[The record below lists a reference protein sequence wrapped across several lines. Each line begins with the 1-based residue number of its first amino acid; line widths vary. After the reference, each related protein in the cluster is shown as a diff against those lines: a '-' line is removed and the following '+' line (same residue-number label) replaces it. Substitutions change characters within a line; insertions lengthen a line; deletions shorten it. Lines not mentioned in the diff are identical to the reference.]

1 MGSVPATMDNVV
13 PFRRTLRPQPSAA
26 APSVPRGGLAARRSE
41 QRALMDSVYA
51 TGSLAVAAGDRE
63 TKLIAARLQV
73 YGFVL
78 IEEIG
83 ADGTPRRLRPSEA
96 IRARTDSPWRLSKAS
111 YGAGAGLAVTIP
123 SVDDFLFD
131 QPTDRPA

>member
-1 MGSVPATMDNVV
+1 MGSVATTDNVV
-13 PFRRTLRPQPSAA
+13 PFRRTARLQQSATPHSA
-26 APSVPRGGLAARRSE
+26 PRGVAARRSE

-51 TGSLAVAAGDRE
+51 TGSLSVAAGDRE

-83 ADGTPRRLRPSEA
+83 ADGRPRRLRPSEA

-111 YGAGAGLAVTIP
+111 YGAAAGLAVTIP
-123 SVDDFLFD
+123 AVDDFLFD
-131 QPTDRPA
+131 QPADRPA

>member
-26 APSVPRGGLAARRSE
+26 ASAAPCGGLAARRSE

-51 TGSLAVAAGDRE
+51 TGSLSVAAGDRE

-83 ADGTPRRLRPSEA
+83 ADGRPRRLRPSEA

-111 YGAGAGLAVTIP
+111 YGAAAGLAVTIP
-123 SVDDFLFD
+123 AVDDFLFD
-131 QPTDRPA
+131 QPADRPA

>member
-1 MGSVPATMDNVV
+1 
-13 PFRRTLRPQPSAA
+13 
-26 APSVPRGGLAARRSE
+26 
-41 QRALMDSVYA
+41 MDSVYA
-51 TGSLAVAAGDRE
+51 TGSLSVAAGDRE

-83 ADGTPRRLRPSEA
+83 ADGTLRRLRPSEA
-96 IRARTDSPWRLSKAS
+96 IRARTESPWRLSKAS

-123 SVDDFLFD
+123 AVDDFLFD
-131 QPTDRPA
+131 QPADRPA

>member
-26 APSVPRGGLAARRSE
+26 ASSAPRGGLAARRSE

-51 TGSLAVAAGDRE
+51 TGSLSVAAGDRE

-83 ADGTPRRLRPSEA
+83 ADGRPRRLRPSEA
-96 IRARTDSPWRLSKAS
+96 IRARTESPWRLSKAS
-111 YGAGAGLAVTIP
+111 YGAAAGLAVTIP
-123 SVDDFLFD
+123 AVDDFLFD
-131 QPTDRPA
+131 QPANRPA

>member
-26 APSVPRGGLAARRSE
+26 ASAAPRGGLAARRSE

-51 TGSLAVAAGDRE
+51 TGSLSVAAGDRE

-83 ADGTPRRLRPSEA
+83 ADGRPRRLRPSEA
-96 IRARTDSPWRLSKAS
+96 IRARTESPWRLSKAS
-111 YGAGAGLAVTIP
+111 YGAAAGLAVTIP
-123 SVDDFLFD
+123 AVDDFLFD
-131 QPTDRPA
+131 QPADRPA

>member
-13 PFRRTLRPQPSAA
+13 PFRRALRPQASAA
-26 APSVPRGGLAARRSE
+26 TPAPRGGLAARRSE

-51 TGSLAVAAGDRE
+51 TGSLSVAAGDRE

-78 IEEIG
+78 IEEIES
-83 ADGTPRRLRPSEA
+83 DGTPRRLRPSEA
-96 IRARTDSPWRLSKAS
+96 IRARTESPWRLSKAS

-123 SVDDFLFD
+123 AVDDFLFD
-131 QPTDRPA
+131 QPADRPA